1 MLFNSI
7 EFLVFLPMVFV
18 LYWFVFQKREW
29 QNLLIVTASYVFYGW
44 WDWRFLFLIVFTSLC
59 SFYSGVLIERWRGGA
74 VARGCEN
81 SLEAD
86 QTTLGQSY
94 SGGEG
99 CVGGNLVP
107 PHPRTPVLPRIVCA
121 VNLIVNFLILGV
133 FKYYNFFADSLAQLF
148 WHVFHYQLDWVT
160 LNVILPVGISFYT
173 FQALSYTIDVY
184 RKDVS
189 VTRNIVEFCAFIS
202 FFPQLVAG
210 PIERAKNL
218 LPQFQRDRHFDYV
231 QAVDGCR
238 QMLWGFF
245 KKVVIADSCA
255 SDLNPLWDSYAD
267 YSGVS
272 LWLLAL
278 LFTFQIYCD
287 FSGYSDIAIGCSRL
301 FGIKLLSNFNYPYL
315 SRSIPEFW
323 RRWHISLMTWFR
335 DYVYIPLGG
344 SRCAQWKVIRNTFI
358 VFGVSGLW
366 HGANWTFVCW
376 GLYHGTLVVLYRWF
390 GGTVARG
397 SENTPAADTNLV
409 PPYLRPLVPPIKNL
423 SSVLVTF
430 GLAVVG
436 WVIFRAENISQA
448 WDFVSRMFMTA
459 FDDFHPRLG
468 SISTIIAILFLIVV
482 EYLQREKVHVLQFS
496 DNWLFRPTA
505 VRWTIYLVL
514 FAAVFYYSFNNV
526 SQEFIYFQF

>member
-1 MLFNSI
+1 MNFNSF
-7 EFLVFLPMVFV
+7 EFLVFLPIVFV

-59 SFYSGVLIERWRGGA
+59 SFYSGVLIELF
-74 VARGCEN
+74 E
-81 SLEAD
+81 
-86 QTTLGQSY
+86 GQK
-94 SGGEG
+94 
-99 CVGGNLVP
+99 
-107 PHPRTPVLPRIVCA
+107 RRQRMVCA

-184 RKDVS
+184 RKDVP
-189 VTRNIVEFCAFIS
+189 VTKNIVEFCAFIS

-218 LPQFQRDRHFDYV
+218 LPQFQRDRHFDYEL
-231 QAVDGCR
+231 AVDGCR

-245 KKVVIADSCA
+245 KKVVIADRCA
-255 SDLNPLWDSYAD
+255 ANLNPLWDSYAD
-267 YSGVS
+267 YSGIS
-272 LWLLAL
+272 LWGLAL

-287 FSGYSDIAIGCSRL
+287 FSGYSDIAIGCARL
-301 FGIKLLSNFNYPYL
+301 FGIRLLSNFNYPYL

-344 SRCAQWKVIRNTFI
+344 GRCAQWKVIRNTFI

-376 GLYHGTLVVLYRWF
+376 GLYHGTLIVLYKLLHINTKDKDILAVGRLLPSLKDLF
-390 GGTVARG
+390 RVA
-397 SENTPAADTNLV
+397 
-409 PPYLRPLVPPIKNL
+409 
-423 SSVLVTF
+423 VTF

-436 WVIFRAENISQA
+436 WVIFRAEDISQA
-448 WDFVSRMFMTA
+448 WDFVSRMFLTA
-459 FDDFHPRLG
+459 FDDFNFRLG
-468 SISTIIAILFLIVV
+468 STNTFIAILLLMIV
-482 EYLQREKVHVLQFS
+482 EYLQRNKVHVLQFP
-496 DNWLFRPTA
+496 DNRVFRCSS
-505 VRWTIYLVL
+505 VRYSLYACIGLL
-514 FAAVFYYSFNNV
+514 MFFYAGEV
-526 SQEFIYFQF
+526 QTFIYFQF

>member
-1 MLFNSI
+1 MLFNSL
-7 EFLVFLPMVFV
+7 EFLVFLPIVFV

-59 SFYSGVLIERWRGGA
+59 SFYSGVLIERF
-74 VARGCEN
+74 
-81 SLEAD
+81 
-86 QTTLGQSY
+86 
-94 SGGEG
+94 EG
-99 CVGGNLVP
+99 SKRRQRL
-107 PHPRTPVLPRIVCA
+107 VCA
-121 VNLIVNFLILGV
+121 SNLILNFLILGV
-133 FKYYNFFADSLAQLF
+133 FKYYNFFADSLAQLV
-148 WHVFHYQLDWVT
+148 WSLFHYQLDWVT

-184 RKDVS
+184 RKDVP
-189 VTRNIVEFCAFIS
+189 VTKNIIEFCAFIS

-301 FGIKLLSNFNYPYL
+301 FGIRLLSNFNYPYL

-366 HGANWTFVCW
+366 HGANWTFVVW
-376 GLYHGTLVVLYRWF
+376 GLYHGTLIVLYKLLH
-390 GGTVARG
+390 V
-397 SENTPAADTNLV
+397 NTKDKDILAAGRRL
-409 PPYLRPLVPPIKNL
+409 PSLKEL
-423 SSVLVTF
+423 SRVVVTF

-448 WDFVSRMFMTA
+448 WDFVSRMFLTA

-468 SISTIIAILFLIVV
+468 SISTFIAILLLMIV
-482 EYLQREKVHVLQFS
+482 EYLQRDKVHVLQFS
-496 DNWLFRPTA
+496 SGNRLFRYA
-505 VRWTIYLVL
+505 VARWTVYLAMLV
-514 FAAVFYYSFNNV
+514 AIFYFYFNTV